1 MATAGIIARRI
12 LVVDDEPMVCDSTKR
27 ILAQDGHE
35 VVTASSAAEAL
46 ATFEKGK
53 FDLVITDY
61 EMPAMKGDA
70 LAAAIKALAPEQP
83 VLMITAYVE
92 PLLSSG
98 NALAGVDLMVSKP
111 FTLPELRQAVANL
124 MPKS

>member
-1 MATAGIIARRI
+1 MPAPGIIARRI
-12 LVVDDEPMVCDSTKR
+12 LVVDDEPLVCDSTKR
-27 ILAQDGHE
+27 ILAHDGHE
-35 VVTASSAAEAL
+35 VVIAASGEEAL
-46 ATFEKGK
+46 ALFQKGK

-70 LAAAIKALAPEQP
+70 LAVAIKALAPQQP

-92 PLLSSG
+92 PLLTEG
-98 NALAGVDLMVSKP
+98 NSLTGVDLMVSKP

-124 MPKS
+124 TSTA

>member
-1 MATAGIIARRI
+1 MSAPGISARRI
-12 LVVDDEPMVCDSTKR
+12 LVVDDEPLVCDSTKR
-27 ILAQDGHE
+27 ILAYDGHQ

-46 ATFEKGK
+46 ALFQNGK

-61 EMPAMKGDA
+61 EMPVMKGDA
-70 LAAAIKALAPEQP
+70 LAVAIKTLVPQQP

-92 PLLSSG
+92 PLLTAGDS
-98 NALAGVDLMVSKP
+98 LTGVDLMVSKP

-124 MPKS
+124 TTKS